1 MRVLIQNYNDILSTQ
16 NFYIHQCLS
25 MVDSVEVKLWNV
37 GKESVYDCLDGFKP
51 DLVIANAKILD
62 PVLLKY
68 LSENKNIN
76 LIVNCSRCNQTIID
90 YLEDQIKELGV
101 NCSLFFSEGYGFLVN
116 NKSKEIKFSCIMP
129 GIDVFLNPPPMLDY
143 KIDNCIISTETSEEF
158 EKICSNNE
166 KYHRMIFGVDLHSEF
181 DLECNINNLAS
192 LARNYREVTLVGDIQ
207 FVCSQIFFDCMLRC
221 EKVSVK
227 PREDQNE
234 DFIKVLKALFSE
246 DQQEVSIEKIKQEI
260 ESNHTC
266 IHRTC
271 QLMIDAGYE
280 DKAKD
285 IINRFGESN
294 GK

>member
-16 NFYIHQCLS
+16 NFYVHQCLS

-37 GKESVYDCLDGFKP
+37 NQESVYDCLDGFKP

-116 NKSKEIKFSCIMP
+116 NKSKDIKFSCIMP

-143 KIDNCIISTETSEEF
+143 KIDNCIISTETM
-158 EKICSNNE
+158 
-166 KYHRMIFGVDLHSEF
+166 R
-181 DLECNINNLAS
+181 
-192 LARNYREVTLVGDIQ
+192 Q
-207 FVCSQIFFDCMLRC
+207 
-221 EKVSVK
+221 
-227 PREDQNE
+227 
-234 DFIKVLKALFSE
+234 
-246 DQQEVSIEKIKQEI
+246 
-260 ESNHTC
+260 
-266 IHRTC
+266 
-271 QLMIDAGYE
+271 
-280 DKAKD
+280 
-285 IINRFGESN
+285 
-294 GK
+294 